1 MLRRDFHHIALASLL
16 LCTASCHTPTSPP
29 PKTVS
34 HQSTTTISPHAL
46 LTQKLGGPLGYDVE
60 MEDYLKKVVN
70 RLSTLSTFRAAGI
83 DLKLINHN
91 AGICIMLDGNKLLLS
106 RGLLVKLDNE
116 AELIAAIVIATLSQG
131 TLTQSH
137 IQQLST
143 FNEAI
148 DSKDFMKLSSMIK
161 GQNKTVVRKDVEEI
175 ITSLG
180 YAKTGVLKLLG
191 FNEPSLIGLQSE
203 KLKQETV
210 DQTENK
216 AGYLGEAS
224 FQKMVGPLKA
234 LQKAYDYEISS
245 ILALNLGQL
254 AEALELCDM
263 AIDWHP
269 AEAHF
274 YFTKSTILN
283 QLGDK
288 WVAFEMINQA
298 ICLNPDIASYYVARS
313 EFYKLD
319 GRAEEAQIDLKLA
332 QEIILT
338 TP

>member
-1 MLRRDFHHIALASLL
+1 MLRRDFHLIAVNSLL
-16 LCTASCHTPTSPP
+16 LCTTSCHTPTSTP

-70 RLSTLSTFRAAGI
+70 RLSTLSTFRTAGI

-91 AGICIMLDGNKLLLS
+91 AGICLMLDGNKLLLS

-116 AELIAAIVIATLSQG
+116 AELIAAIVLATLSQG

-148 DSKDFMKLSSMIK
+148 DSNDFMKLSYMIK
-161 GQNKTVVRKDVEEI
+161 GQNKAVARKDIEEI

-180 YAKTGVLKLLG
+180 YAKTGIIKVLG

-203 KLKQETV
+203 NLKQQTV

-234 LQKAYDYEISS
+234 LQKAYEYET
-245 ILALNLGQL
+245 LAVVSLNLGRL
-254 AEALELCDM
+254 DEALEFIDK

-283 QLGDK
+283 QQGDK

-298 ICLNPDIASYYVARS
+298 VCLNPEISSYYIARS

-319 GRAEEAQIDLKLA
+319 GRTEEAQIDLKLA
-332 QEIILT
+332 QELILT